1 MDPPKPTSLPAQWCA
16 RSASDHSPTGCRSP
30 LRTATDVEFSCGRS
44 IGPFGPKPACKSA
57 EPAAAATACSSSSGY
72 CQRRQHLVS
81 IVSAGSETCALPRA
95 QGHRTHRACNFPSDA
110 CIALPRCRTST
121 SSGQH
126 CDAIEC
132 NALAPLDRL
141 GSWAVV
147 AVMVDCDARAGCGT
161 SFCPYAVAGPV
172 DLYDIGPNPH
182 VTINQQH

>member
-81 IVSAGSETCALPRA
+81 IVSAGSETCALPCA
-95 QGHRTHRACNFPSDA
+95 QGPHRTLCERATFRLTLALHYLDA
-110 CIALPRCRTST
+110 EP
-121 SSGQH
+121 
-126 CDAIEC
+126 
-132 NALAPLDRL
+132 
-141 GSWAVV
+141 
-147 AVMVDCDARAGCGT
+147 ARAPVNTVTLSSAMPWRRWIVWVVGPSWQSCWTAMHGQ
-161 SFCPYAVAGPV
+161 PVAHHSVRMQWPGRWTCTTLDP
-172 DLYDIGPNPH
+172 
-182 VTINQQH
+182 TRT